1 MNIHIQGIR
10 QTAETGHSR
19 AGIPILDPD
28 DVRLT
33 DAGAAGQMPCR
44 PAFLCSDLIE
54 EYPQLASPELA
65 FPVIQILTDT
75 MMLMW
80 VI

>member
-1 MNIHIQGIR
+1 MDVHVQGVR
-10 QTAETGHSR
+10 QTAETGHSG
-19 AGIPILDPD
+19 AGIPVLDPD
-28 DVRLT
+28 DMRLA
-33 DAGAAGQMPCR
+33 DPGAPGQLPGR
-44 PAFLCSDLIE
+44 PTFLCSDLIE
-54 EYPQLASPELA
+54 EYPQFASPALA

>member
-1 MNIHIQGIR
+1 MDVHIQSVR
-10 QTAETGHSR
+10 QAAEAGHSG
-19 AGIPILDPD
+19 AGIPVLDPD
-28 DVRLT
+28 DMRLA
-33 DAGAAGQMPCR
+33 DPGAPGQLPGR
-44 PAFLCSDLIE
+44 PTFLCSDFIE
-54 EYPQLASPELA
+54 EYPQLASPALA

>member
-1 MNIHIQGIR
+1 MDIHVQGIR
-10 QTAETGHSR
+10 QSAETGHGG
-19 AGIPILDPD
+19 AGIPVLDPD
-28 DVRLT
+28 DVGLT
-33 DAGAAGQMPCR
+33 DPGAPGQLPGR
-44 PAFLCSDLIE
+44 PTFLCSDFIE
-54 EYPQLASPELA
+54 EYPQLASPALA